1 MMEQQKKVAEFVEK
15 HDMQATSAFR
25 IMDLVAEVGEIASDA
40 TKSADYGASEEE
52 LRVEKDELGDALFSL
67 ISVANDLGIDLEEAL
82 DESLDK
88 YESRIE
94 EKGGAGSE

>member
-1 MMEQQKKVAEFVEK
+1 MEQQEKVAEFVEK
-15 HDMQATSAFR
+15 HNMQATSAFR

-40 TKSADYGASEEE
+40 TKSADYGESEEE

-94 EKGGAGSE
+94 EKGDAGSE